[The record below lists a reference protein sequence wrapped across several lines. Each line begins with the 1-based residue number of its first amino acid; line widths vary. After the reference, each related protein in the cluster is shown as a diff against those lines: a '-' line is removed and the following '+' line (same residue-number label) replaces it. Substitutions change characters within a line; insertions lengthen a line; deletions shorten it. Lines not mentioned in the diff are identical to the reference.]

1 GCRRVP
7 GLDGAQ
13 ALALGRVSGPR
24 LLHARAPDDPGP
36 GAVPVPV
43 ADPRAAAAAHA
54 VLLRLAAALPGPAAT
69 VGHPAG
75 AGRRRGPARP
85 RPVAAQALAA
95 VRPGRAVVLRRAVH
109 HQQRGGA

>member
-1 GCRRVP
+1 ARLHPRARADRAALRRGGRAPGHPAAAGVPAGRDCGCRRVP

-24 LLHARAPDDPGP
+24 LLHARAPADPGP

-69 VGHPAG
+69 VDHP
-75 AGRRRGPARP
+75 
-85 RPVAAQALAA
+85 
-95 VRPGRAVVLRRAVH
+95 
-109 HQQRGGA
+109 